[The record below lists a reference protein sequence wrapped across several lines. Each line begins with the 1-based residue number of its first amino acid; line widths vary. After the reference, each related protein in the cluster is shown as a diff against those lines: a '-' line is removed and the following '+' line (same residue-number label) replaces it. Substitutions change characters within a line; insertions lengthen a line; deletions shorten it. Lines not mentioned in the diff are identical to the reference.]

1 MIDTKPLLAGVIGLG
16 LALALPARAELYT
29 LEQAVGYALAHNP
42 QLAAFREQARAAGA
56 ERQVAEGARLPQ
68 LDLNYRVRRS
78 DNPLNAFA
86 DKLNTRSV
94 DPLPDFTA
102 DNLNEPDPSTLHAT
116 ELLLQVPLYTGGNLT
131 ARVRGASAQAEAAR
145 LEASRAQQ
153 LIRYQATRAY
163 LAAQSGAAGLAITN
177 DAVRAAQAHANT
189 TARLVREGRIIV
201 SDKLSADVNLAAVQA
216 SREKARTAARLA
228 LHQLRRV
235 MGLRTGAELALS
247 PWREART
254 TFSPPALADLEGR
267 ALSARLDLQ
276 AMQQRLGAAHA
287 QVDAARAGHKPNL
300 NVIASS
306 NWYDEDLGTDSHSWS
321 VMGVASINL
330 FAGGRVQQ
338 QVKAERHRAAEHED
352 QLHALRL
359 RIQNE
364 VQDAHSHWQEARARL
379 KIASDNV
386 AKARRSV
393 RLINTRYGQGRTILL
408 DLLQA
413 ERALVE
419 TRNEALSAALDYETS
434 IIALRLATGELGDE
448 S

>member
-1 MIDTKPLLAGVIGLG
+1 MDTKRLLGSAIGLG

-56 ERQVAEGARLPQ
+56 ERRVAEGARLPQ

-78 DNPLNAFA
+78 DNPLDAFA

-94 DPLPDFTA
+94 DPLDFEP

-116 ELLLQVPLYTGGNLT
+116 ELLLQVPLYTGGSLT

-163 LAAQSGAAGLAITN
+163 LAAQSGAEGLAITN

-216 SREKARTAARLA
+216 MREKARTTARLA

-235 MGLRTGAELALS
+235 MGLPAGAVLALS

-254 TFSPPALADLEGR
+254 AFSPPALADLEGR

-321 VMGVASINL
+321 VMGMASINL

-364 VQDAHSHWQEARARL
+364 VHDARSRWQEARARL

-448 S
+448 T

>member
-1 MIDTKPLLAGVIGLG
+1 VIDTKRLLGSAIGLT
-16 LALALPARAELYT
+16 LALASPARAELYT

-56 ERQVAEGARLPQ
+56 ERRVAEGARLPQ

-86 DKLNTRSV
+86 DKLNTRNV
-94 DPLPDFTA
+94 EILDFA
-102 DNLNEPDPSTLHAT
+102 PDNLNEPDPSTVHAT

-163 LAAQSGAAGLAITN
+163 LAAQSGAEGLAITN

-201 SDKLSADVNLAAVQA
+201 SDKLSADVNLAAVRA
-216 SREKARTAARLA
+216 AREKARTTSRLA

-235 MGLRTGAELALS
+235 MGLRTSAELALS

-254 TFSPPALADLEGR
+254 AFSPPALANLEGR

-321 VMGVASINL
+321 VMGMASINL

-338 QVKAERHRAAEHED
+338 QVKAERHRAAENED

-364 VQDAHSHWQEARARL
+364 VQDAHSRWQEARARL

-434 IIALRLATGELGDE
+434 IMALRLATGELGDE
-448 S
+448 T